1 MTITAVN
8 YATVNSV
15 PLDTYGWRA
24 MAGGYD
30 ALLETPALRGR
41 DLVMPGAQ
49 GVRPYP
55 RYVDATTVSIGLVID
70 GKFTE
75 NGSVNADPVKGMFQ
89 NRDYLEANLGIANDA
104 ADADRGTVAFTFVRA
119 GLSTLTAD
127 VVVLGLRGW
136 QTKGNGVALVR
147 LDLVFP
153 EWVS

>member
-1 MTITAVN
+1 MTITAAN

-15 PLDTYGWRA
+15 PLDTYAWRV

-30 ALLETPALRGR
+30 AVLETPALRGR

-55 RYVDATTVSIGLVID
+55 RYIDATTVSIGLVID
-70 GKFTE
+70 GKY
-75 NGSVNADPVKGMFQ
+75 DPDGAPKANPVTGMFQ

-104 ADADRGTVAFTFVRA
+104 ADANRGTVAFTFVRA

-127 VVVLGLRGW
+127 VVVIGLRGW
-136 QTKGNGVALVR
+136 QTKGNGLALVR

-153 EWVS
+153 EWLS